1 MNKTKQE
8 QIEECKTMTAAWI
21 IVVVAFIVA
30 LCVGCK
36 SVEYV
41 TVPEHHTDTL
51 RVNQLVHDSINVHD
65 SIFVA
70 MKGDTIRIERW
81 HTKYIESIRH
91 DTLYQ
96 HVIDSVPAPYPVT
109 EYVEKQLTWWQRT
122 KMYAGVVFLLIL
134 GAAALYGIYRLL
146 KRLGVIHI

>member
-8 QIEECKTMTAAWI
+8 QIEECKNMTAAWI

-41 TVPEHHTDTL
+41 TVPEYHTDTV
-51 RVNQLVHDSINVHD
+51 RVNHLVHDSINVHD

-70 MKGDTIRIERW
+70 LNGDTIRIERW
-81 HTKYIESIRH
+81 HTKYIEREVH
-91 DTLYQ
+91 DTTYIAK
-96 HVIDSVPAPYPVT
+96 VDSVPVPYEVT
-109 EYVEKQLTWWQRT
+109 KYVEKKLSTP
-122 KMYAGVVFLLIL
+122 VSIL
-134 GAAALYGIYRLL
+134 MTIGMMAVLAAFIALAVWLKKILRL
-146 KRLGVIHI
+146 

>member
-1 MNKTKQE
+1 
-8 QIEECKTMTAAWI
+8 MTAAWI

-41 TVPEHHTDTL
+41 TVPEHHTDTV

-70 MKGDTIRIERW
+70 LKGDTIRIERW
-81 HTKYIESIRH
+81 HTKYIEREVH
-91 DTLYQ
+91 DTIYQ
-96 HVIDSVPAPYPVT
+96 AKRDSIPVPYEVIKEVPA
-109 EYVEKQLTWWQRT
+109 KLSKAQKGMMMLGILTL
-122 KMYAGVVFLLIL
+122 MAGVIFGVFRLKKIL
-134 GAAALYGIYRLL
+134 RL
-146 KRLGVIHI
+146 